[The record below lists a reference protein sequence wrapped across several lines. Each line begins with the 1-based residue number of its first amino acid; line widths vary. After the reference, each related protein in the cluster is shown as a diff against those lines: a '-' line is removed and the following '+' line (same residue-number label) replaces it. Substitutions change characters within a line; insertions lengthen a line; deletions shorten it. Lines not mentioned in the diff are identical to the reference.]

1 MPAKHIVAVLRS
13 VKKVFPIILIL
24 IRSMNATAQT
34 PSTIVGEYYLRG
46 IVEMASGIKLN
57 QDSSFE
63 FFFSYGAL
71 DRSGAG
77 KWFLEDSSVILNS
90 PLPTS
95 QDFALVSNKF
105 VNNDQLT
112 VKILEQNPS
121 FLSGVYAV
129 IKSNDKEF
137 EAVSNSN
144 GEISFP
150 KVPVDSITLRFE
162 FCPEKKSVFTFIK
175 KDDNYFEFR
184 FEPTIMDIN
193 FENVALRLTTD
204 GLEGQHPLLKKGNY
218 EFKKVH

>member
-1 MPAKHIVAVLRS
+1 MPVKRIVAVLRI
-13 VKKVFPIILIL
+13 VKKIFLFILIL
-24 IRSMNATAQT
+24 ISVMNTIAQT
-34 PSTIVGEYYLRG
+34 LATIAGEYYLKG
-46 IVEMASGIKLN
+46 VMEMASGIKLN
-57 QDSSFE
+57 TDSSFE

-77 KWFLEDSSVILNS
+77 KWSLKNNTIILNS
-90 PLPTS
+90 PLPAS
-95 QDFALVSNKF
+95 QDFALVSNKT

-112 VKILEQNPS
+112 IKILEQNPA

-137 EAVSNSN
+137 EAVSNNN

-150 KVPVDSITLRFE
+150 KVRVDSITLRFD

-193 FENVALRLTTD
+193 FENITLRLIDD
-204 GLEGQHPLLKKGNY
+204 GLEGQHPLLNKGIY
-218 EFKKVH
+218 QFKKLH